1 MEDQPTK
8 LHIAVFPYLA
18 FGHITPAFHLSKLL
32 AQKGHRISFISTPRN
47 IKRLPKLPTNLQT
60 SLEIIELK
68 LPHVDNLPDHAEA
81 TMDIPTHI
89 VPYLKKALD
98 GLKEPLTKFLE
109 TSTPDCIIYD
119 FGPYWLPPIL
129 SKLGIFHI
137 YVSIYSGFGSYFFAN
152 LFVTKSGER
161 HFDESKTK
169 AVALKPFEE
178 KYLGDKHLEKN
189 ESGVSDAFRFQQT
202 LFGADL
208 LLVRSCM
215 EIEGE
220 SLTLLENLYKK
231 PVIPIG
237 LLPSSLDFS
246 EDKSNDD
253 DNWCKI
259 RKWLDTH
266 EKNSVIYVAFG
277 SEAFISDEDFTEIAL
292 GLELSGFP
300 FLFVIKNK
308 NSDDNRHDWFKNRL
322 NNGLVWTNW
331 VPQLR
336 ILAHESVGGFL
347 THCGWSSVIES
358 VQVGC
363 PLIMLPLANEQGL
376 IARLMEEKMVGV
388 KVARN
393 DHDGKFNRDSV
404 AKALRSVMDKE
415 EGKVYRSKVE
425 EMSKIFGDMELQ
437 DKYIDD
443 FVDSVKFHM
452 HASKH

>member
-1 MEDQPTK
+1 MENQPTK
-8 LHIAVFPYLA
+8 LHIAVFPWLA
-18 FGHITPAFHLSKLL
+18 FGHILPYFHLSKLL
-32 AQKGHRISFISTPRN
+32 AQKGHKISFISTPRN

-60 SLEIIELK
+60 SLEMIELQ
-68 LPHVDNLPDHAEA
+68 LPRIDHLPDHAEA
-81 TMDIPTHI
+81 TLDIPRHI
-89 VPYLKKALD
+89 TPYLRKAFD

-119 FGPYWLPPIL
+119 FTPYWLPQIS
-129 SKLGIFHI
+129 SKLGIFQVHF
-137 YVSIYSGFGSYFFAN
+137 SIFCGLSLYFFAN
-152 LFVTKSGER
+152 LFVMKSGER
-161 HFDESKTK
+161 HFDKSKLK

-178 KYLGDKHLEKN
+178 KYLCDKHLENN

-208 LLVRSCM
+208 LVVRSCM

-231 PVIPIG
+231 PVIPVG
-237 LLPSSLDFS
+237 LLPPSLDFS
-246 EDKSNDD
+246 EDISNDD

-259 RKWLDTH
+259 SKWLDKH

-277 SEAFISDEDFTEIAL
+277 SQVVISDEDFTEL
-292 GLELSGFP
+292 TMGLELSGFP
-300 FLFVIKNK
+300 FLFVLKKK
-308 NSDDNRHDWFKNRL
+308 NSDDNRHDWFKKRS

-358 VQVGC
+358 LEVGC
-363 PLIMLPLANEQGL
+363 PLIMLPLENEQGL
-376 IARLMEEKMVGV
+376 NAIVMEEKMVGV

-437 DKYIDD
+437 DKYIDG
-443 FVDSVKFHM
+443 FVDSLKFHM